1 MSVVWPQ
8 LLLAERARENIQFG
22 WRSMT
27 FQTRTKP
34 HFIDFIRELL
44 VDWLNFES
52 LCKQV
57 AKCVEFHI
65 RNESAYWI
73 SFIQGDCTQCV
84 CLSDPSNQTNFS
96 KKEMLQSFK
105 KWSLHAACSNYT
117 SSSNKIYLLYIRTM
131 NCSSGSKIYTTM
143 DMRSLPDTQTMVFH
157 IPLRTAS
164 RCATFS
170 QPLSSPVLV
179 STPR

>member
-1 MSVVWPQ
+1 MWPQ
-8 LLLAERARENIQFG
+8 LLLAERAKENIQFE
-22 WRSMT
+22 WRRMT

-34 HFIDFIRELL
+34 HFIYFIWELL

-65 RNESAYWI
+65 RNESAYRL
-73 SFIQGDCTQCV
+73 SFIQGDNTQCV
-84 CLSDPSNQTNFS
+84 SLSDPIEPNWFL
-96 KKEMLQSFK
+96 KKERCFK
-105 KWSLHAACSNYT
+105 KWSLHVACRNYT
-117 SSSNKIYLLYIRTM
+117 SSSNQIYLLYIRTM

-164 RCATFS
+164 SCATFS

>member
-1 MSVVWPQ
+1 MWPQ

-65 RNESAYWI
+65 RNESAYRL
-73 SFIQGDCTQCV
+73 SFIQGDWYSVCV
-84 CLSDPSNQTNFS
+84 FVRSIEPNWFF
-96 KKEMLQSFK
+96 KKKRCFK
-105 KWSLHAACSNYT
+105 KWSLHVACRNYT
-117 SSSNKIYLLYIRTM
+117 SSSNQIYLLYIRTM

-143 DMRSLPDTQTMVFH
+143 DMPSLPDTQTMVFH